1 MVELTVNAIAHGG
14 EAVGR
19 IDGKAHFVAGAIP
32 GERVEIEVFKEKP
45 RWARGRLIEVLD
57 ASPDRIDPPC
67 PAYPM
72 CGGCNWQHVSYERQL
87 EWKSDVVASQ
97 LAHIGGLTDVEIRPT
112 IAPGPPY
119 AYRNRMDFSVS
130 HGRPA
135 LHEQRSDQLVGLDGC
150 PLLRPELASL
160 YATLGDLNGAKKIVL
175 RTGVNTNDM
184 LIMVEGRIPP
194 QADDWNASVV
204 ARSREGMRTVH
215 GRPWFEEEIDGVR
228 FRVPAGAFFQV
239 NTAGAEE
246 LVRLVTEAA
255 AVTRDDILLDGYAG
269 VGLFAATV
277 GRSAGRVVTIDA
289 GRAEFDAITG
299 NLEQVIPGRYRSLLG
314 QFEHVAAT
322 TKDRWNVAV
331 VDPPRA
337 GLGASGVAAV
347 TRTGPRTI
355 VLISCDPASLARD
368 ASLLGDFGY
377 RADWIQPVD
386 LFPQTYHVETVVKLA
401 KIHSD

>member
-1 MVELTVNAIAHGG
+1 MPELTVDAIAHGG

-32 GERVEIEVFKEKP
+32 GERVEIEVFQEKS
-45 RWARGRLIEVLD
+45 RWARGRLIEVLE
-57 ASPDRIDPPC
+57 ASPDRIEPPC
-67 PAYPM
+67 PAYPV
-72 CGGCNWQHVSYERQL
+72 CGGCTWEHVFYERQL
-87 EWKSDVVASQ
+87 EWKHEVVTGQ
-97 LAHIGGLTDVEIRPT
+97 LAHIGGLTDVEVRPT

-130 HGRPA
+130 DGRPA
-135 LHEQRSDQLVGLDGC
+135 LHEHRSDQLVGLDGC
-150 PLLRPELASL
+150 LLLRQELAERF
-160 YATLGDLNGAKKIVL
+160 AALGDLTGVRKVVL
-175 RTGVNTNDM
+175 RAGVNTGDA
-184 LIMVEGRIPP
+184 LIMVGGRIPS
-194 QADDWNASVV
+194 QAPGWNASVV
-204 ARSREGMRTVH
+204 VQSRDGLRTVH

-228 FRVPAGAFFQV
+228 FRVPANAFFQV

-246 LVRLVTEAA
+246 LVRLVTDAS
-255 AVTRDDILLDGYAG
+255 AVTGNDVLLDGYAG

-289 GRAEFDAITG
+289 GRTEFEAITG

-314 QFEHVAAT
+314 PFDRVAPTA
-322 TKDRWNVAV
+322 KDRWNVAI

-337 GLGASGVAAV
+337 GLGANGVAAV

-368 ASLLGDFGY
+368 SSLLGDAGY
-377 RADWIQPVD
+377 QIDWVQPVD
-386 LFPQTYHVETVVKLA
+386 LFPQTYHVETVTRFSLR
-401 KIHSD
+401 